1 MNTRDKDCRLA
12 PPLPA
17 IVPYDF
23 LEYEAPALTSEV
35 TPHVSAAIYRHAKS
49 EFPSGDDSLYAEPLP
64 PSLQADSTKFSRH
77 LVGEMPAKAQPALR
91 RAYLR
96 PQPPLEK
103 LSNRLPNLPRM
114 GLQGEMSRVEEP
126 DFRIRII
133 PAERLR
139 SRRQEKWILR
149 PPHR

>member
-1 MNTRDKDCRLA
+1 MQNR
-12 PPLPA
+12 
-17 IVPYDF
+17 
-23 LEYEAPALTSEV
+23 S
-35 TPHVSAAIYRHAKS
+35 
-49 EFPSGDDSLYAEPLP
+49 SLQGTTVFYAEPLP
-64 PSLQADSTKFSRH
+64 SLKADTTKFSRH
-77 LVGEMPAKAQPALR
+77 LMGEMPAKAQPALG

-103 LSNRLPNLPRM
+103 LPNRLSNLARM
-114 GLQGEMSRVEEP
+114 GLQCEMSRVEEP

-149 PPHR
+149 PPHC

>member
-1 MNTRDKDCRLA
+1 MQN
-12 PPLPA
+12 
-17 IVPYDF
+17 
-23 LEYEAPALTSEV
+23 
-35 TPHVSAAIYRHAKS
+35 
-49 EFPSGDDSLYAEPLP
+49 PSSLQGATVFYAEPLP
-64 PSLQADSTKFSRH
+64 PSLKADTTKCSSH
-77 LVGEMPAKAQPALR
+77 LMGEMHANAQPALR

-103 LSNRLPNLPRM
+103 LANRLPNLPRM
-114 GLQGEMSRVEEP
+114 GLQCEMSRVEEP